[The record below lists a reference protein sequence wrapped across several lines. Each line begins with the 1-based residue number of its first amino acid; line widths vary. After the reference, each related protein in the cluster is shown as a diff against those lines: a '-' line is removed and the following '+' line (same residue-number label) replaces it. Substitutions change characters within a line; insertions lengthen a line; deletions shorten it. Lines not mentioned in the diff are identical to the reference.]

1 MTTRFSSAATIE
13 LQANGHG
20 AIGFKSKCTD
30 GHILTYLEAR
40 KVPSGNVVCQSE
52 EPNPFLSDKNP
63 LYTDA

>member
-1 MTTRFSSAATIE
+1 MVNRFSGASMIE

-30 GHILTYLEAR
+30 ELVVNYLESG
-40 KVPSGNVVCQSE
+40 KVPSQDVVCPSE

-63 LYTDA
+63 LYKED